1 MRRLIAIFMIIN
13 IVIISTTGCGI
24 SAGIK
29 VIDYA
34 DTFMLKGVNY
44 VEAEEVITDEK
55 IIGLEVGAIKYNLVD
70 GKANSRYH
78 LKDGDATFLK
88 VGTKIYS
95 LKAMK
100 EKGYLAA
107 KKDGKWLLYKAL
119 LENSD
124 DLAPSGNGVTEDTFK
139 ATAIII
145 EKQGDAQ
152 SIRIEDKE
160 KIKKVLEGIK
170 NGVETKEI
178 IGYPQEND
186 YSFYFL
192 IPDKNGIGQIV
203 YKYYFKFQDINLK
216 GYVRRFNDNYT
227 VDSSVNKI
235 ITEGF
240 GNSEVI
246 YDNKLGGNQQIYDML
261 ADGKFIL
268 RKVVKETPQE
278 KFKVKTIKQGEE
290 IWQNG
295 NRVKDILIGKY
306 KIEIFMKDTKVQEK
320 IFNKINSKQY
330 KLQGVISINFTQ
342 ADGGHSSVIYL
353 SYDEEPDLY
362 LDENI
367 DSFVL
372 VSKN

>member
-1 MRRLIAIFMIIN
+1 MRRLIFIVIIIN
-13 IVIISTTGCGI
+13 IVLISTVGCGI
-24 SAGIK
+24 SAGTK
-29 VIDYA
+29 GIDYA
-34 DTFMLKGVNY
+34 NTFMLKGVNY
-44 VEAEEVITDEK
+44 IEDNKVITDEK
-55 IIGLEVGAIKYNLVD
+55 IIGLEVGTIKYNLVD
-70 GKANSRYH
+70 GKANSKYH
-78 LKDGDATFLK
+78 LKDGDATFLE

-95 LKAMK
+95 LKYMN
-100 EKGYLAA
+100 EKDYVAA
-107 KKDGKWLLYKAL
+107 KKDGIWLIYKAL
-119 LENSD
+119 LENSND
-124 DLAPSGNGVTEDTFK
+124 TAPSGNGITEDTFK
-139 ATAIII
+139 ATALIV
-145 EKQGDAQ
+145 EKSGDAQ

-160 KIKKVLEGIK
+160 KIKKVVEGIK
-170 NGVETKEI
+170 NGVETKET

-235 ITEGF
+235 IMEGF

-246 YDNKLGGNQQIYDML
+246 YDNVLGGNQQIYDMI

-295 NRVKDILIGKY
+295 DRVKDILIGKY
-306 KIEIFMKDTKVQEK
+306 KVEIFMKDTKIQDK
-320 IFNKINSKQY
+320 ILNMINLKQY
-330 KLQGVISINFTQ
+330 KLPGVISINFTQ
-342 ADGGHSSVIYL
+342 AEGGNSSVLYL
-353 SYDEEPDLY
+353 SYDEEPELY

-367 DSFVL
+367 DSFVF